1 MANIKLS
8 VSLIGREVERLFS
21 ETTVSHGE
29 VYENPVFGTHFVYG
43 VDPIEPQKEAAHRR
57 LVARE
62 WFALNSPADAPPLPT
77 NERERQCCKWT
88 GRPLDFFVA
97 QFARSLWDRCDVKE
111 HASFADY
118 VSGVLWEHE
127 NGAAG
132 SRLPH
137 SSEVI
142 AELKRRFPPRKL
154 EGLSCFCWSRP
165 GRKKG
170 VSSKESREM
179 KKLAAR
185 IRGEDDAVGYLG
197 KFPAEVAFVIA
208 RNVEKTLAI
217 RWETEQEEMVRRGDP
232 REVACMTGMDKREL
246 DYAIA
251 RIPPDVQSDAAA
263 EQHVIRLLANL
274 SPDWAWWVAHLV
286 ADYEE
291 AKFERSKP
299 SSTECRPG
307 QNMGGAKL
315 DQNAAIPNAVRRAMA
330 LAESFLRSS

>member
-1 MANIKLS
+1 MGAS
-8 VSLIGREVERLFS
+8 
-21 ETTVSHGE
+21 
-29 VYENPVFGTHFVYG
+29 VYG
-43 VDPIEPQKEAAHRR
+43 IEPIEPQKEAARRR

-77 NERERQCCKWT
+77 NERERQYCKWAA
-88 GRPLDFFVA
+88 GPLDFFVA
-97 QFARSLWDRCDVKE
+97 QYARSLWDRCDVKE

-154 EGLSCFCWSRP
+154 EGLSCFCWSSP

-170 VSSKESREM
+170 LSSKESREM

-185 IRGEDDAVGYLG
+185 IRAEDDAVGYLG
-197 KFPAEVAFVIA
+197 NFPPEVAFVIA

-232 REVACMTGMDKREL
+232 REVARTTGRHKREL

-291 AKFERSKP
+291 AKFERSKR

-315 DQNAAIPNAVRRAMA
+315 DQNAAIPNAVSRAMA
-330 LAESFLRSS
+330 LAESFYKAAEN